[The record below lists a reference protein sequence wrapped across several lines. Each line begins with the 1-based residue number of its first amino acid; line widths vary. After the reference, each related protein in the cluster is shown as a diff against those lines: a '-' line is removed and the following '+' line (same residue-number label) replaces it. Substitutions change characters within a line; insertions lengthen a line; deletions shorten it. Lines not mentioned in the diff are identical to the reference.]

1 MKLITNAKELR
12 QTEVGIKFAQ
22 ERLPKAFDSALRRVM
37 QGVKT
42 EAARAVRQRYYV
54 RHGDVLQTIK
64 VTKAD
69 GPGLTYLLRSRGPS
83 IPLIRFRTTPSKPQP
98 KKARVL
104 RAAVKKE
111 GGKKPIPGAFVA
123 QMDSGHIGVFRRVG
137 RKRLPI
143 EQLYGPAIPVM
154 LSEPGIAEHL
164 QEEAHRRMVARLDHE
179 VNRVLGRLN
188 TK

>member
-1 MKLITNAKELR
+1 MKLITNVKEFRTATVGLR
-12 QTEVGIKFAQ
+12 FV
-22 ERLPKAFDSALRRVM
+22 RDNLPKAFDATLRRVM
-37 QGVKT
+37 QGLKT
-42 EAARAVRQRYYV
+42 EAARAVRERYYV
-54 RHGDVLQTIK
+54 RHGDVLKTIK

-69 GPGLTYLLRSRGPS
+69 GPGLAYLLRSRGPN

-98 KKARVL
+98 KQARVL

-123 QMDSGHIGVFRRVG
+123 QMDSGHTGVFRRVG

-143 EQLYGPAIPVM
+143 DQLYGPAIPVM

-164 QEEAHRRMVARLDHE
+164 QEEAHKRMVVRLDHE
-179 VNRVLGRLN
+179 VNRVLGRLK